1 MKKRG
6 ERERERE
13 RERAKEKASEIFFGV
28 QKLYERLPYI
38 HTNDH
43 RTHEYP

>member
-6 ERERERE
+6 ERERESE
-13 RERAKEKASEIFFGV
+13 GEASEIFFGV